1 MNNKSRKLLAE
12 ISVGELYDKLSILEI
27 KLKKITKKSSHKEV
41 KKEYLI
47 LKNIEANLSK
57 NKKNNKIIKLF
68 KILKKINLS
77 LWAIED
83 KIRIC
88 EKNKD
93 FSKVFIKL
101 ARNVY
106 LNNDHRAQTKSKI
119 NQLYGSNIREIKQ
132 YDQY

>member
-1 MNNKSRKLLAE
+1 MNNKSRKLFAE

-27 KLKKITKKSSHKEV
+27 KLKKITKKNSHKEV

-77 LWAIED
+77 LWTIED

-106 LNNDHRAQTKSKI
+106 LNNDQRAQTKSKI

-132 YDQY
+132 YDKY

>member
-1 MNNKSRKLLAE
+1 MINKSKKILSE
-12 ISVGELYDKLSILEI
+12 ISVGELLDKISILEI
-27 KLKKITKKSSHKEV
+27 KLNKIKNQNSQKEI
-41 KKEYLI
+41 KKEY
-47 LKNIEANLSK
+47 NL
-57 NKKNNKIIKLF
+57 
-68 KILKKINLS
+68 LKKTKNLNIKGTVKIKELTKKLKMINLR
-77 LWAIED
+77 LWGIED

-132 YDQY
+132 YDKY

>member
-1 MNNKSRKLLAE
+1 MNNKSRKLFAE

-27 KLKKITKKSSHKEV
+27 KLKKITKKNSHKEV

-57 NKKNNKIIKLF
+57 NNKIIKLF

-77 LWAIED
+77 LWTIED

-132 YDQY
+132 YDKY